1 MSVDM
6 HDLLENTALVSTKGK
21 INIYSLKHS
30 LRKQSENFSVCLPD
44 NMNEALLGEMCE
56 YLSDFSQ
63 SQCKRFDPIGKSD
76 DSVYEFLPYED
87 IADKW
92 KHIDELIAASRL
104 FAENNELVP
113 SCNLSVCEL
122 EYGEKTYYLCAQQL
136 SSERFFKKKK
146 VIMST
151 NDLLQIKAN
160 KKVFLFGCNIDFIV
174 RGATTEDRC
183 VFVFDRKKF
192 ISLFNYYEYLQADVK
207 KHSSEI
213 ETWGFLSSSQL
224 IIDKIGQKNVYR
236 SLAKVFSDKEYVAQI
251 NETKAADLKHTLL
264 ERSGGKFDETDFDGD
279 TIKVTSKNID
289 KVMKMLAKGF
299 KYNFFANRAEEQ

>member
-6 HDLLENTALVSTKGK
+6 HDLLENTALVSNEGK

-44 NMNEALLGEMCE
+44 NMNKILLGEMCE
-56 YLSDFSQ
+56 YLSTFSQ
-63 SQCKRFDPIGKSD
+63 SQCKRFDPIGKCD

-104 FAENNELVP
+104 FTENNELVP

-122 EYGEKTYYLCAQQL
+122 EYGGNTYYLCAQQL

-151 NDLLQIKAN
+151 NDSLQIKAN
-160 KKVFLFGCNIDFIV
+160 KKVFLFGCDIDFVV
-174 RGATTEDRC
+174 RGTKPEDRC

-207 KHSSEI
+207 KHSHEI
-213 ETWGFLSSSQL
+213 ETWSFLSSSQL
-224 IIDKIGQKNVYR
+224 VVEKIGQKMYIEALQKSFLIRNMLHR
-236 SLAKVFSDKEYVAQI
+236 L
-251 NETKAADLKHTLL
+251 TKQKLL
-264 ERSGGKFDETDFDGD
+264 T
-279 TIKVTSKNID
+279 
-289 KVMKMLAKGF
+289 
-299 KYNFFANRAEEQ
+299 

>member
-1 MSVDM
+1 MSIDI
-6 HDLLENTALVSTKGK
+6 HDLLDNMALVSNEGK

-44 NMNEALLGEMCE
+44 NMNKTLLDDMCE
-56 YLSDFSQ
+56 YLSAFSQ
-63 SQCKRFDPIGKSD
+63 SQCKRFDPVGKSD
-76 DSVYEFLPYED
+76 DSAYEFLPYED

-92 KHIDELIAASRL
+92 KHIDELIATSRL
-104 FAENNELVP
+104 FKEDNELVP
-113 SCNLSVCEL
+113 FCNLSVCEL
-122 EYGEKTYYLCAQQL
+122 EYGGATYYLCAQQL

-146 VIMST
+146 VIMSA
-151 NDLLQIKAN
+151 NDSLQIKPN

-174 RGATTEDRC
+174 RGAKPEDRC
-183 VFVFDRKKF
+183 VFVFERKNF

-207 KHSSEI
+207 KHGNEI
-213 ETWGFLSSSQL
+213 ETWSFLSSSQL

-251 NETKAADLKHTLL
+251 NGTKAADLKHTLL
-264 ERSGGKFDETDFDGD
+264 ERSGGNFDEADFEGD
-279 TIKVTSKNID
+279 TIKVTPKNID